1 MTHNEYIKLNLG
13 KISSADFQSTILSF
27 SIQASKQQVLIV
39 MTYDKLLCIN
49 HYYITEW
56 TYIYNVNF
64 EPQYS
69 LIFWYSQSFVSHGGE
84 GMNTATSSVNN
95 IIILE
100 MINYLQIFLSKPFWK
115 LDLFVIRDKE
125 EKLYPLER
133 VVIALSTS

>member
-1 MTHNEYIKLNLG
+1 
-13 KISSADFQSTILSF
+13 
-27 SIQASKQQVLIV
+27 
-39 MTYDKLLCIN
+39 
-49 HYYITEW
+49 
-56 TYIYNVNF
+56 
-64 EPQYS
+64 
-69 LIFWYSQSFVSHGGE
+69 VSHGGE